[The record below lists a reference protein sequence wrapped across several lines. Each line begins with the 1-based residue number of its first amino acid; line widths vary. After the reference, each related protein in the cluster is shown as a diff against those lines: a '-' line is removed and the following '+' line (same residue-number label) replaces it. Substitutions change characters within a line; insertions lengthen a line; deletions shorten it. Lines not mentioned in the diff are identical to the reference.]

1 MLLGIFFRIKT
12 PILIEDLPVDENA
25 LKLLPTESAKNAYL
39 DDLYNQAS
47 TNCFIAAAIYAGT
60 FTLSLILWKIN
71 MRSNYST
78 A

>member
-1 MLLGIFFRIKT
+1 M
-12 PILIEDLPVDENA
+12 DEH
-25 LKLLPTESAKNAYL
+25 KLASLSSDELKNAYL

-47 TNCFIAAAIYAGT
+47 TNCFIAAAIYVGT

-78 A
+78 S